1 MFDCS
6 SGRDVFR
13 EHKFIS
19 DDMKT
24 IAQKVENNKNV
35 NDQLKIKLGHFK

>member
-6 SGRDVFR
+6 SGRNVFR
-13 EHKFIS
+13 EHKLIS

-24 IAQKVENNKNV
+24 IAQKVENNRNI
-35 NDQLKIKLGHFK
+35 NDQLKIKVGHFE